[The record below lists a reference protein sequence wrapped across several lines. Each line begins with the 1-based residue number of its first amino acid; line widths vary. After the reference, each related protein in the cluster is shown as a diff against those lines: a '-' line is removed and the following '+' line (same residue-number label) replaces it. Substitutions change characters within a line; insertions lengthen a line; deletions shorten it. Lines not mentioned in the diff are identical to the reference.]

1 MNERLENQRFWIQNE
16 AGYYNM
22 ANRALRGFKPL
33 EKAASGF
40 VYTSGGA
47 YEIGSVAS
55 DWNMLKGIYRKT
67 WQSKTHF
74 VAVSKL
80 DGVMRGPA
88 STNLWKLDSKVEGF
102 LEYHYG

>member
-1 MNERLENQRFWIQNE
+1 MKFVLEFGIRGGFHNQGVVIPTGKL
-16 AGYYNM
+16 AS
-22 ANRALRGFKPL
+22 LL
-33 EKAASGF
+33 ASGF